1 MRQVTLILSW
11 LILIAPLSL
20 SAQESQPATEVLSY
34 TAAFKLAQESD
45 KPMLVLVTADWC
57 APCQVLKSNTLPELK
72 AKNAFKDFH
81 FAQVNYDVEGL
92 LAERLIGDRGM
103 PQLIIYQKV
112 EGQWARRYLT
122 GPQSV
127 ASVENF
133 LEQAKSLRTADATPA
148 TIKK

>member
-1 MRQVTLILSW
+1 MRQVTLFLSW

-20 SAQESQPATEVLSY
+20 SAQESQTATEVLSY

-57 APCQVLKSNTLPELK
+57 APCQVLKSHTLPELK
-72 AKNAFKDFH
+72 AKNAFKDFY

-103 PQLIIYQKV
+103 PQLIMYQKV
-112 EGQWARRYLT
+112 DGQWSRRYLT
-122 GPQSV
+122 GQQSV
-127 ASVENF
+127 ASVESF
-133 LEQAKSLRTADATPA
+133 LEQSKTLRTADAVPSA
-148 TIKK
+148 NKK